1 MISVYDSFFRK
12 YSGCQKS
19 ESSYSFVAQKGE
31 MYVLDKKNAVV
42 GLSMRIVIGD
52 CLPHVFQHMLCNICS
67 NYGLSFVLPMWIDD
81 MAKELSEEVR
91 GEIMALIKGLS
102 HRQIAARMRVS
113 KGAVQRTAERFTRT
127 NAYSTLPRSGRPKCT
142 TPQQDRFI
150 KITSL
155 RNRRATAGN
164 IQALVNATGGKTIS
178 KTTVR
183 KRLAAC
189 GLKGRVAVSK
199 PLLRSKNKR
208 KRLLWAKRYT
218 NYSIED
224 WKTVL
229 FVDESKFEIHGNN
242 RRIYVRRR
250 PGERLSSQLVY

>member
-1 MISVYDSFFRK
+1 
-12 YSGCQKS
+12 
-19 ESSYSFVAQKGE
+19 
-31 MYVLDKKNAVV
+31 
-42 GLSMRIVIGD
+42 
-52 CLPHVFQHMLCNICS
+52 
-67 NYGLSFVLPMWIDD
+67 

-102 HRQIAARMRVS
+102 RRQIAARMRIS
-113 KGAVQRTAERFTRT
+113 KVQRTAERFSRT

-199 PLLRSKNKR
+199 PLISARDCYGQKGTR
-208 KRLLWAKRYT
+208 T
-218 NYSIED
+218 
-224 WKTVL
+224 TV
-229 FVDESKFEIHGNN
+229 
-242 RRIYVRRR
+242 
-250 PGERLSSQLVY
+250 

>member
-1 MISVYDSFFRK
+1 
-12 YSGCQKS
+12 
-19 ESSYSFVAQKGE
+19 
-31 MYVLDKKNAVV
+31 
-42 GLSMRIVIGD
+42 
-52 CLPHVFQHMLCNICS
+52 
-67 NYGLSFVLPMWIDD
+67 
-81 MAKELSEEVR
+81 
-91 GEIMALIKGLS
+91 MALIKEGLS

-113 KGAVQRTAERFTRT
+113 KGAVQRTAERFKRT

-155 RNRRATAGN
+155 RNRRATAGS

-178 KTTVR
+178 TTTVR
-183 KRLAAC
+183 RRLAAC
-189 GLKGRVAVSK
+189 SLKGRVAVSK

-218 NYSIED
+218 NYRIDD
-224 WKTVL
+224 WKTVF

-250 PGERLSSQLVY
+250 PGERLSSQCIKPTVKHGGGNIHVWGCFSFNGVGDLYRIKGNLDKKQYHSILQRRARHTIRQEIMWTRIYLTSR

>member
-1 MISVYDSFFRK
+1 
-12 YSGCQKS
+12 
-19 ESSYSFVAQKGE
+19 
-31 MYVLDKKNAVV
+31 
-42 GLSMRIVIGD
+42 
-52 CLPHVFQHMLCNICS
+52 
-67 NYGLSFVLPMWIDD
+67 
-81 MAKELSEEVR
+81 MAKELSEGIR

-102 HRQIAARMRVS
+102 HRQIAARMRVA
-113 KGAVQRTAERFTRT
+113 KGAVQRTAERFKRT

-178 KTTVR
+178 TTTVR
-183 KRLAAC
+183 RRLAAC

-199 PLLRSKNKR
+199 PLLCSKNKR

-218 NYSIED
+218 KYRIDD
-224 WKTVL
+224 WKTVF
-229 FVDESKFEIHGNN
+229 FVDESRFEIHGNN

-250 PGERLSSQLVY
+250 PGERLSSQCIKPIVKHGGGNIHVWSCFSFNGVGDLYRIKGNLDKKQYHSILQRRARHTIRQEIMWKRIYLTSR

>member
-1 MISVYDSFFRK
+1 
-12 YSGCQKS
+12 
-19 ESSYSFVAQKGE
+19 
-31 MYVLDKKNAVV
+31 
-42 GLSMRIVIGD
+42 
-52 CLPHVFQHMLCNICS
+52 
-67 NYGLSFVLPMWIDD
+67 
-81 MAKELSEEVR
+81 MAKELSEGVR
-91 GEIMALIKGLS
+91 GEIMALIKEGLS

-113 KGAVQRTAERFTRT
+113 KGAVQRTAERFKRT

-183 KRLAAC
+183 RRLAAC
-189 GLKGRVAVSK
+189 SLKGRVAVSK

-218 NYSIED
+218 NYRIDD
-224 WKTVL
+224 WKTVF

-250 PGERLSSQLVY
+250 PGERLSSQCIKPTVKHGGGNIHVWGCFSFNGVGDLYRVKGNLDKKQYHSILQRRARHTIRQEIMWTRIYLTSR